1 MRRGRRRS
9 DRFRRIRVSRIR
21 VSRSGSKAT
30 VRAGAVQVARIGRG
44 NALSGVAAQARQR
57 ACWAGVSVISAGRGG
72 DSQRNPSAGFCV
84 GAALRSLF
92 HVRSP
97 TG

>member
-21 VSRSGSKAT
+21 VSRPGSKAT
-30 VRAGAVQVARIGRG
+30 VRAGAVQVAREWGAPAR
-44 NALSGVAAQARQR
+44 AQRKWRRKSLAGMLGERQR
-57 ACWAGVSVISAGRGG
+57 DLGGGG
-72 DSQRNPSAGFCV
+72 DSQRNRSAGFCV
-84 GAALRSLF
+84 GAVLRSLF